1 MKQVLRWLLAI
12 AVVVT
17 LGSVSRPA
25 FATLGD
31 GAATTGSLVTN
42 ATSLSKNTAK
52 NLKAGIYG
60 LGGIGAMALGV
71 LAFMGR
77 FQWTWFFG
85 ILGGLAMIAGF
96 DQAITYMGGD
106 NTTILDGTTAP

>member
-1 MKQVLRWLLAI
+1 MKQVMRWLLAI
-12 AVVVT
+12 AVVIT
-17 LGSVSRPA
+17 LGSVSAPA
-25 FATLGD
+25 FADLGD
-31 GAATTGSLVTN
+31 GTAGPGDLIDN
-42 ATSLSKNTAK
+42 ATSLTTNTAR

-106 NTTILDGTTAP
+106 DQTILDGNP